1 MRPLLKVVA
10 LASATHPDAALL
22 ALQAELAAAD
32 QAWEA
37 LYSKQIAAEDA
48 CFAAVPPPPK
58 EPNLD
63 SDTIRKAFLSGE
75 ALSPETVQSLRA
87 YDQANK
93 ARREAMEQAEHDSG
107 LKAAEEAVNAADHVR
122 LAIRDKIVSTRARTL
137 ARPDLQGAI
146 RGDALSG
153 RPRRGRHALDRRG
166 PSRHGRRNLS
176 EATGSFAHQ
185 LP

>member
-22 ALQAELAAAD
+22 ALEAELAAAD

-37 LYSKQIAAEDA
+37 LYSKRVAAEAA

-58 EPNLD
+58 GPNLD
-63 SDTIRKAFLSGE
+63 SAAIRKAFLSGE

-93 ARREAMEQAEHDSG
+93 ATREAMEQAERDSG
-107 LKAAEEAVNAADHVR
+107 LKAAEEAVNAADDVR
-122 LAIRDKIVSTRARTL
+122 LVIRDRIVSTRARTL
-137 ARPDLQGAI
+137 AGLIFKARYASTHFPGDPDEDVMKSIVADLLAMAPKE
-146 RGDALSG
+146 R
-153 RPRRGRHALDRRG
+153 
-166 PSRHGRRNLS
+166 
-176 EATGSFAHQ
+176 EAT
-185 LP
+185 